1 MNNLNITTIHDN
13 IKSQINIG
21 LDTKKFQIKNTGS
34 MIAIEDK
41 ANSVTKL
48 KVGGSAG
55 FTISLS
61 GGKISFT
68 ANSGGLLAV
77 SEPGKGGVL
86 GCPYLYSHQDKYGG
100 SDSSTMSLRST
111 SATTVGSEEEVVTAS
126 VNSEETIIVDETK
139 LPDPS
144 ELEDGTI
151 MMVVGGH
158 WVEYSF
164 DDLYNMIMDKM
175 STEYLLHKI

>member
-1 MNNLNITTIHDN
+1 MNNLNITNIHDN
-13 IKSQINIG
+13 CKSQVWIG

-55 FTISLS
+55 FSITYS
-61 GGKISFT
+61 GGKIIFS
-68 ANSGGLLAV
+68 ANSGGSPLTV
-77 SEPGKGGVL
+77 VEPSRGGIT
-86 GCPYLYSHQDKYGG
+86 GCPFYYCHQDKYSGG
-100 SDSSTMSLRST
+100 SGYSLRSDSSKSISIETIN
-111 SATTVGSEEEVVTAS
+111 TTDNLEEVY
-126 VNSEETIIVDETK
+126 DESK
-139 LPDPS
+139 LPDATN
-144 ELEDGTI
+144 LEDGTI
-151 MMVVGGH
+151 MMVIGGH

-175 STEYLLHKI
+175 NTEYLLHKI